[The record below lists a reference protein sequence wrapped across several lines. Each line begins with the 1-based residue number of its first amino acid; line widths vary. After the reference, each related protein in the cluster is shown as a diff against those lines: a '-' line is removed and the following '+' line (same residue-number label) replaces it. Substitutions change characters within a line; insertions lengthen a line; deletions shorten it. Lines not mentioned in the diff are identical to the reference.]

1 MATGSTNAIPTY
13 GEVTTWIENC
23 LNVTSTVAAGSVNI
37 FSHSTSTKVGKIVT
51 SRFDFDTENN
61 TMKIDLL
68 RMTIPSSMHPNITE
82 LRFTIKGHTYFAGA
96 EDTNIDLTFR
106 DLSGNT
112 YIINTTIKYAS
123 MNKFIL
129 NIGTDFPR
137 SGAFILDNPPVTLQV
152 F

>member
-13 GEVTTWIENC
+13 GEVTTWIHDR
-23 LNVTSTVAAGSVNI
+23 LNVTKTVNVSAVDI
-37 FSHSTSTKVGKIVT
+37 FAHSTPTKVGRVLNSK
-51 SRFDFDTENN
+51 FGFDTENN
-61 TMKIDLL
+61 TMKIQIM
-68 RMTIPSSMHPNITE
+68 RFNMPSSIAPGISE
-82 LRFTIKGHTYFAGA
+82 IRFTTTGHTYFAGA

-106 DLSGNT
+106 DLNGNT

-137 SGAFILDNPPVTLQV
+137 NGTFSLNDTPVTLQV

>member
-13 GEVTTWIENC
+13 GEVKTWVNDR
-23 LNVTSTVAAGSVNI
+23 LNVTATVTVPTVDI
-37 FSHSTSTKVGKIVT
+37 FSHSTPTKVGKVVT
-51 SRFDFDTENN
+51 SKFNFDTENN
-61 TMKIDLL
+61 TMQIELM
-68 RMTIPSSMHPNITE
+68 RMTIPSSIRPDISE
-82 LRFTIKGHTYFAGA
+82 LRFTITGHTYFAGA

-137 SGAFILDNPPVTLQV
+137 SGTFILDNLPLTIQV

>member
-1 MATGSTNAIPTY
+1 MATDSTNAIPTY
-13 GEVTTWIENC
+13 GEVTRWIHDR
-23 LNVTSTVAAGSVNI
+23 LNVKSTFSVPKADI
-37 FSHSTSTKVGKIVT
+37 FSHSTSIKMGRITASK
-51 SRFDFDTENN
+51 FDFDTENN
-61 TMKIDLL
+61 TMKIDILK
-68 RMTIPSSMHPNITE
+68 MNIPTAMPPRESE
-82 LRFTIKGHTYFAGA
+82 LIFTIKGHTYFAGA

-106 DLSGNT
+106 DSNDKT

-137 SGAFILDNPPVTLQV
+137 YGTFSLDNPPVTIQV